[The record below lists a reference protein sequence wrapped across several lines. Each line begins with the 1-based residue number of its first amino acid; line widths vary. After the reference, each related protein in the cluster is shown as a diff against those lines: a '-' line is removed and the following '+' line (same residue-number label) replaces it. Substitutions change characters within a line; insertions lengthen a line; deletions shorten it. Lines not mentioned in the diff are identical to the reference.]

1 MVKRTNHVV
10 PPTSTFFMSSISP
23 SSTQFKDA
31 SSCSPLARPT
41 PAKTWQ
47 ATLKSFSN
55 INIDLS
61 AIIIVDLFLI
71 VDTREIIV
79 ALLLACVELLLCCM
93 RTCLSSN
100 LTTEKLKKK
109 KSANQATSSP
119 QELVAPAAPPTSK
132 HSATRRRRWA
142 TGDSTAIISS
152 GQRLA
157 RGLADWCDKCC
168 FTFIFLRL
176 PLVFFNSFF
185 NFNCLC
191 SVWNVA
197 APLLKKK
204 AAPAAARWL
213 LCRSWIL

>member
-10 PPTSTFFMSSISP
+10 PPTSTFFMSSVSP
-23 SSTQFKDA
+23 SSTQFKD

-61 AIIIVDLFLI
+61 SIIIVDFFSNRWHKRNYSRSTASLCGIVVVLYTNLFEFKFNNRK
-71 VDTREIIV
+71 T
-79 ALLLACVELLLCCM
+79 
-93 RTCLSSN
+93 
-100 LTTEKLKKK
+100 KKK
-109 KSANQATSSP
+109 KSANHVSP

-142 TGDSTAIISS
+142 TGDSTAVISS

-176 PLVFFNSFF
+176 PLVFFIPFLILIA
-185 NFNCLC
+185 CALC
-191 SVWNVA
+191 ET
-197 APLLKKK
+197 
-204 AAPAAARWL
+204 
-213 LCRSWIL
+213 